1 MRLKLVNSESEYILS
16 KNFIPTISAYKRRT
30 GVQKR
35 YGKDGG
41 VPTGDQMA
49 DTRDITLQ
57 YQPVAD
63 DDSTYID
70 TVNEIIGFFRQDLA
84 PFYLVD
90 TDNDRRTEIIL
101 NSATDE
107 AQTEGLEYRIG
118 KNNLKFEML
127 DAFWEDNT
135 ENVISSPTGG
145 LASGDILTIDNDSY
159 IECYP
164 IITITPYEINT
175 DLTIRNITTGAA
187 FILGS
192 NSFVPGSQFII
203 NSQTGEI
210 TLELSGSSIEM
221 SSALADGSGFIKL
234 IPGENQLQYSS
245 VFGDVDIEVA
255 FRRRFAV

>member
-1 MRLKLVNSESEYILS
+1 MRLKLVNAESEYILS
-16 KNFIPTISAYKRRT
+16 RNFIPTISAYKRRT

-41 VPTGDQMA
+41 VATGDQMA
-49 DTRDITLQ
+49 DSRDITLQ

-63 DDSTYID
+63 DDLTYID

-101 NSATDE
+101 NSATDDPDK
-107 AQTEGLEYRIG
+107 EGLEYRVG
-118 KNNLKFEML
+118 KNTLKLEML

-135 ENVISSPTGG
+135 ENVVSSPTGG
-145 LASGDILTIDNDSY
+145 LVSGDILTVDNDSY

-164 IITITPYEINT
+164 VITITPYEINT
-175 DLTIRNITTGAA
+175 DFTIRNITTGAA

-192 NSFVPGSQFII
+192 NSFVPGSQFVVD
-203 NSQTGEI
+203 SQTGEI

-234 IPGENQLQYSS
+234 VPGENQIQYSS
-245 VFGDVDIEVA
+245 VFGEVDVEVT
-255 FRRRFAV
+255 FRRRYAV

>member
-16 KNFIPTISAYKRRT
+16 KNFIPSISSYKRRT

-57 YQPVAD
+57 YQPIAD
-63 DDSTYID
+63 NDSTYID
-70 TVNEIIGFFRQDLA
+70 VVNEIIGFFRIDLA

-101 NSATDE
+101 NSATDD
-107 AQTEGLEYRIG
+107 AHTEGLEFRIG

-127 DAFWEDNT
+127 DSFWEDNT
-135 ENVISSPTGG
+135 EVVVSSPTGG
-145 LASGDILTIDNDSY
+145 MDTGETLTVDNDSY

-164 IITITPYEINT
+164 VITITPYEINT
-175 DLTIRNITTGAA
+175 DFTIRNITTGAA

-192 NSFVPGSQFII
+192 NSFVPGSIFTID
-203 NSQTGEI
+203 SQTGDI

-234 IPGENQLQYSS
+234 VPGENQIQYSS
-245 VFGDVDIEVA
+245 VFGAVDIEVT
-255 FRRRFAV
+255 FRRRYAV